1 MKAIILAAGKGE
13 RLMPLT
19 SDTPKSLLELE
30 NGTTLLESQ
39 LITINKTVI
48 DKVVIVTGYLTEKIE
63 SKVQR
68 YSKEYN
74 IDIQIIYNPFFD
86 ISNNL
91 LSFWQARH
99 EMESDFIIINGD
111 DIFNDSVL
119 LGLLEHDKNELITM
133 VIDRKET
140 YDEDDMKLIVENG
153 RILEVSKKIPLN
165 EANGE
170 SIGMIRVTGE
180 AKGIMVDTMER
191 MVRNKKNM
199 QVFYLAMIQ
208 ELINQGIVVGYHEIS
223 SKDWAEIDFHPD
235 LEDIRKKIS
244 TFNKEWIKFRSEI
257 NPANIVFTL
266 DKKIYNDEQEVEI

>member
-39 LITINKTVI
+39 LITINKTAI

-63 SKVQR
+63 SKVQH

-91 LSFWQARH
+91 LSLWQARH

-208 ELINQGIVVGYHEIS
+208 ELINQGIVVGYHDIS

-244 TFNKEWIKFRSEI
+244 TFNKEWIK
-257 NPANIVFTL
+257 
-266 DKKIYNDEQEVEI
+266 

>member
-30 NGTTLLESQ
+30 NETTLLESQ
-39 LITINKTVI
+39 LITINKTAI

-91 LSFWQARH
+91 LSLWQARH

-140 YDEDDMKLIVENG
+140 YDEDDMKLIVKNG

-244 TFNKEWIKFRSEI
+244 TFNKEWIK
-257 NPANIVFTL
+257 
-266 DKKIYNDEQEVEI
+266 

>member
-30 NGTTLLESQ
+30 NGTTLLQSQ
-39 LITINKTVI
+39 LITINKTAI

-91 LSFWQARH
+91 LSLWQARH

-119 LGLLEHDKNELITM
+119 LGLLENDNNELITM
-133 VIDRKET
+133 VIDRKDT

-180 AKGIMVDTMER
+180 AKGIMVDTMEK

-244 TFNKEWIKFRSEI
+244 TFNKEWIK
-257 NPANIVFTL
+257 
-266 DKKIYNDEQEVEI
+266 

>member
-39 LITINKTVI
+39 LITINKTAI

-91 LSFWQARH
+91 LSLWQARH

-119 LGLLEHDKNELITM
+119 LELLEHDKNELITM

-140 YDEDDMKLIVENG
+140 YDEDDMKLIVKNG

-244 TFNKEWIKFRSEI
+244 TFNKEWIK
-257 NPANIVFTL
+257 
-266 DKKIYNDEQEVEI
+266 

>member
-30 NGTTLLESQ
+30 NETTLLESQ
-39 LITINKTVI
+39 LITINKTAI

-91 LSFWQARH
+91 LSLWQARH

-140 YDEDDMKLIVENG
+140 YDEDDMKLIIENG
-153 RILEVSKKIPLN
+153 RILEGSKKIPLN

-244 TFNKEWIKFRSEI
+244 TFNKEWIK
-257 NPANIVFTL
+257 
-266 DKKIYNDEQEVEI
+266 

>member
-30 NGTTLLESQ
+30 NETTLLESQ
-39 LITINKTVI
+39 LITINKTAI

-68 YSKEYN
+68 YSKKYN

-91 LSFWQARH
+91 LSLWQARH

-140 YDEDDMKLIVENG
+140 YDEDDMKLIVKNG

-199 QVFYLAMIQ
+199 QVFYLEMIQ
-208 ELINQGIVVGYHEIS
+208 ELINRGIVVGYHEIS

-244 TFNKEWIKFRSEI
+244 TFNKEWIK
-257 NPANIVFTL
+257 
-266 DKKIYNDEQEVEI
+266 

>member
-39 LITINKTVI
+39 LITINKTAI

-63 SKVQR
+63 SKVQH

-91 LSFWQARH
+91 LSLWQARH

-140 YDEDDMKLIVENG
+140 YDEDDMKLIVENE

-208 ELINQGIVVGYHEIS
+208 ELINQGIVVGYHDIS

-244 TFNKEWIKFRSEI
+244 TFNKEWIK
-257 NPANIVFTL
+257 
-266 DKKIYNDEQEVEI
+266 

>member
-68 YSKEYN
+68 YSKKYN

-91 LSFWQARH
+91 LSLWQARH

-140 YDEDDMKLIVENG
+140 YDEDDMKLIVKNG

-244 TFNKEWIKFRSEI
+244 TFNKEWIK
-257 NPANIVFTL
+257 
-266 DKKIYNDEQEVEI
+266 

>member
-1 MKAIILAAGKGE
+1 MKAIILDAGKGE

-39 LITINKTVI
+39 LITINKTAV

-68 YSKEYN
+68 YSKKYN

-91 LSFWQARH
+91 LSLWQARH

-140 YDEDDMKLIVENG
+140 YDEDDMKLIVKNG

-244 TFNKEWIKFRSEI
+244 TFNKEWIK
-257 NPANIVFTL
+257 
-266 DKKIYNDEQEVEI
+266 

>member
-13 RLMPLT
+13 RLMTLT

-30 NGTTLLESQ
+30 NETTLLESQ
-39 LITINKTVI
+39 LITINKTAI

-68 YSKEYN
+68 YSKKYN

-91 LSFWQARH
+91 LSLWQSRH

-244 TFNKEWIKFRSEI
+244 TFNKEWIK
-257 NPANIVFTL
+257 
-266 DKKIYNDEQEVEI
+266 

>member
-39 LITINKTVI
+39 LITINQTAI

-91 LSFWQARH
+91 LSLWQARH

-244 TFNKEWIKFRSEI
+244 TFNKEWIK
-257 NPANIVFTL
+257 
-266 DKKIYNDEQEVEI
+266 

>member
-74 IDIQIIYNPFFD
+74 IDIKIIYNPFFD

-91 LSFWQARH
+91 LSLWQARH

-180 AKGIMVDTMER
+180 VKGIMVDTMER

-244 TFNKEWIKFRSEI
+244 TFNKEWIK
-257 NPANIVFTL
+257 
-266 DKKIYNDEQEVEI
+266 

>member
-30 NGTTLLESQ
+30 NETTLLESQ

-68 YSKEYN
+68 YSKKYN

-91 LSFWQARH
+91 LSLWQARH

-119 LGLLEHDKNELITM
+119 LELLEHDKNELITM

-140 YDEDDMKLIVENG
+140 YDEDDMKLIVKNG

-244 TFNKEWIKFRSEI
+244 TFNKEWIK
-257 NPANIVFTL
+257 
-266 DKKIYNDEQEVEI
+266 

>member
-30 NGTTLLESQ
+30 HGTTLLESQ
-39 LITINKTVI
+39 LITINKTAI

-91 LSFWQARH
+91 LSLWQARH

-119 LGLLEHDKNELITM
+119 LGLLEHDNNELITM
-133 VIDRKET
+133 VIDRKDT

-165 EANGE
+165 NANGE

-208 ELINQGIVVGYHEIS
+208 ELINQGIAVGYHEIS

-244 TFNKEWIKFRSEI
+244 TFNKEWIK
-257 NPANIVFTL
+257 
-266 DKKIYNDEQEVEI
+266 

>member
-91 LSFWQARH
+91 LSLWQARH

-119 LGLLEHDKNELITM
+119 LGLLEHDNNELITM

-180 AKGIMVDTMER
+180 AKGIMVYTMER

-244 TFNKEWIKFRSEI
+244 TFNKEWIK
-257 NPANIVFTL
+257 
-266 DKKIYNDEQEVEI
+266 

>member
-39 LITINKTVI
+39 LITINKTAI

-91 LSFWQARH
+91 LSLWQSMH

-180 AKGIMVDTMER
+180 AKGIMVDTIER

-244 TFNKEWIKFRSEI
+244 TFNKEWIK
-257 NPANIVFTL
+257 
-266 DKKIYNDEQEVEI
+266 

>member
-30 NGTTLLESQ
+30 NETTLLESQ

-68 YSKEYN
+68 YSKKYN

-91 LSFWQARH
+91 LSLWQARH

-244 TFNKEWIKFRSEI
+244 TFNKEWIK
-257 NPANIVFTL
+257 
-266 DKKIYNDEQEVEI
+266 

>member
-39 LITINKTVI
+39 LITINKTAI

-91 LSFWQARH
+91 LSLWQARH

-170 SIGMIRVTGE
+170 SIGIIRVTAE

-208 ELINQGIVVGYHEIS
+208 ELINQGIAVGYHEIS

-244 TFNKEWIKFRSEI
+244 TFNKEWIK
-257 NPANIVFTL
+257 
-266 DKKIYNDEQEVEI
+266 

>member
-39 LITINKTVI
+39 LITINKTAI

-91 LSFWQARH
+91 LSLWQARH

-153 RILEVSKKIPLN
+153 RVLEVSKKIPLN

-180 AKGIMVDTMER
+180 AKSIMVDTMER

-244 TFNKEWIKFRSEI
+244 TFNKEWIK
-257 NPANIVFTL
+257 
-266 DKKIYNDEQEVEI
+266 

>member
-91 LSFWQARH
+91 LSLWQARH

-119 LGLLEHDKNELITM
+119 LGLIEHDKNELITM

-244 TFNKEWIKFRSEI
+244 TFNKEWIK
-257 NPANIVFTL
+257 
-266 DKKIYNDEQEVEI
+266 

>member
-1 MKAIILAAGKGE
+1 
-13 RLMPLT
+13 
-19 SDTPKSLLELE
+19 
-30 NGTTLLESQ
+30 
-39 LITINKTVI
+39 
-48 DKVVIVTGYLTEKIE
+48 
-63 SKVQR
+63 
-68 YSKEYN
+68 
-74 IDIQIIYNPFFD
+74 
-86 ISNNL
+86 
-91 LSFWQARH
+91 
-99 EMESDFIIINGD
+99 
-111 DIFNDSVL
+111 
-119 LGLLEHDKNELITM
+119 M

-170 SIGMIRVTGE
+170 SIGMIRVSGE
-180 AKGIMVDTMER
+180 AKDIMVDTMER

-244 TFNKEWIKFRSEI
+244 TFNKEWIK
-257 NPANIVFTL
+257 
-266 DKKIYNDEQEVEI
+266 

>member
-19 SDTPKSLLELE
+19 SDTPKSLLELD

-39 LITINKTVI
+39 LITINKSAI

-91 LSFWQARH
+91 LSLWQARH

-119 LGLLEHDKNELITM
+119 LGLLEHDNNELITM
-133 VIDRKET
+133 VIDRKDT

-165 EANGE
+165 NANGE

-244 TFNKEWIKFRSEI
+244 TFNKEWIK
-257 NPANIVFTL
+257 
-266 DKKIYNDEQEVEI
+266 

>member
-39 LITINKTVI
+39 LITINKTAI

-68 YSKEYN
+68 YSKKYN

-91 LSFWQARH
+91 LSLWQARH

-244 TFNKEWIKFRSEI
+244 TFNKEWIK
-257 NPANIVFTL
+257 
-266 DKKIYNDEQEVEI
+266 

>member
-91 LSFWQARH
+91 LSLWQARH

-153 RILEVSKKIPLN
+153 RILEVSKKIPLK

-244 TFNKEWIKFRSEI
+244 TFNKEWIK
-257 NPANIVFTL
+257 
-266 DKKIYNDEQEVEI
+266 